1 MGYYD
6 FKVKRGPTAMGQKV
20 TERTNDRIM
29 KDIARHLPAG
39 AAVLEIGPGAGEF
52 ARRCIAR
59 GFSFSAVEANESYYN
74 ALLQLGAKEVIRGFA
89 PPIRYPDGQFDLVY
103 MAHVLEHM
111 RDATQALAM
120 ANECHRVLK
129 PGGLVSFVVPDYL
142 YDPQLFIDGD
152 YTHAFFTTE
161 NRLRMLLADADF
173 EIVFCRGLVGPL
185 TGPLAWLFA
194 FAAKLYRY
202 LVFRPFIWS
211 WRNRVSPARLLKLRT
226 NLWRVIFVVARRS

>member
-1 MGYYD
+1 VGYYD
-6 FKVKRGPTAMGQKV
+6 YKVRRGPTAMGQKV
-20 TERTNDRIM
+20 TERTNDRIFR
-29 KDIARHLPAG
+29 DVAAHLPTG

-52 ARRCIAR
+52 ARRCIEHR
-59 GFSFSAVEANESYYN
+59 YRYSAVEANESYFN
-74 ALLQLGAKEVIRGFA
+74 ALRQMGAQEVVRGFA
-89 PPIRYPDGQFDLVY
+89 PPIGFPDQQFDLVY

-111 RDATQALAM
+111 RDGNHALEMAT
-120 ANECHRVLK
+120 ECHRVLK
-129 PGGLVSFVVPDYL
+129 PGGFVSFVVPDFL

-185 TGPLAWLFA
+185 TGPLAWFSA
-194 FAAKLYRY
+194 TAAKAYRY

-211 WRNRVSPARLLKLRT
+211 WRNRVDPARLLKLRT
-226 NLWRVIFVVARRS
+226 NLWRVVFVLARKS